1 MRTRGIHGLA
11 IVGLLLGFAAGC
23 ARQHEAAESQMAS
36 AETAAEAVAAA
47 PPPPADM
54 PAPQA
59 ASAAADAP
67 TAAQLG
73 SSATTYTDAQ
83 RKFIRTAHAEFKV
96 KDVYQSTLAIED
108 AVAAHGGFVVKNDVD
123 TQVGVVQ
130 RRPKGG
136 GKLLELAEYT
146 VRGSLTVRVPSD
158 RTQEFLRA
166 IVTQM
171 EFLDGRS
178 FEASDAQ
185 FELLRQ
191 QLAWRRNQEAQQDI
205 GAAVEGGGK
214 LGQKADAIS
223 ARNDAKSARDEALIA
238 QKEFEDRVAFSTIGL
253 SLHQSPRIR
262 QTELVDTEAVFAQNS
277 PGFFNRLGSALS
289 VGWYGVLDALLALMQ
304 VWPLWLLIAAGIWA
318 WRRWRRHAPRKSS
331 DPAGG

>member
-23 ARQHEAAESQMAS
+23 ARQHEAAESQVAS

-47 PPPPADM
+47 PPAPADT

-67 TAAQLG
+67 TTAQLA
-73 SSATTYTDAQ
+73 SSAATYTDAQ

-96 KDVYQSTLAIED
+96 KDVYQSALAIED
-108 AVAAHGGFVVKNDVD
+108 VVAAHGGFVVKNDVD

-146 VRGSLTVRVPSD
+146 VHGSLTVRVPSD

-178 FEASDAQ
+178 FEARDAQ

-205 GAAVEGGGK
+205 GAAVEDGGK

-238 QKEFEDRVAFSTIGL
+238 QKEFEDRVAFSTIEL

-262 QTELVDTEAVFAQNS
+262 QTELIDTEAVFAQNS

-289 VGWYGVLDALLALMQ
+289 VGWYGVLDVLLALMQ

-318 WRRWRRHAPRKSS
+318 WRRWRRK
-331 DPAGG
+331 

>member
-1 MRTRGIHGLA
+1 
-11 IVGLLLGFAAGC
+11 
-23 ARQHEAAESQMAS
+23 
-36 AETAAEAVAAA
+36 
-47 PPPPADM
+47 DM

-67 TAAQLG
+67 TTAQLA
-73 SSATTYTDAQ
+73 SSAATYTDAQ

-96 KDVYQSTLAIED
+96 KDVYQSALAIED
-108 AVAAHGGFVVKNDVD
+108 VVAAHGGFVVKNDVD

-146 VRGSLTVRVPSD
+146 VHGSLTVRVPSD

-178 FEASDAQ
+178 FEARDAQ

-205 GAAVEGGGK
+205 GVAVEGGGK

-238 QKEFEDRVAFSTIGL
+238 QKEFEDRVAFSTIEL

-262 QTELVDTEAVFAQNS
+262 QTELIDTEAVFAQNS
-277 PGFFNRLGSALS
+277 PGFFNRLGNALN
-289 VGWYGVLDALLALMQ
+289 VGWYGVLDVLLALMQ

-318 WRRWRRHAPRKSS
+318 WRRWRRK
-331 DPAGG
+331 

>member
-23 ARQHEAAESQMAS
+23 ARQHEAAESQVAS

-47 PPPPADM
+47 PPAPADM

-67 TAAQLG
+67 TTAQLA
-73 SSATTYTDAQ
+73 SSAATYTDAQ

-96 KDVYQSTLAIED
+96 KDVYQSALAIED
-108 AVAAHGGFVVKNDVD
+108 VVAAHGGFVVKNDVD

-146 VRGSLTVRVPSD
+146 VHGSLTVRVPSD

-178 FEASDAQ
+178 FEARDAQ

-205 GAAVEGGGK
+205 GVAVEGGGK

-238 QKEFEDRVAFSTIGL
+238 QKEFEDRVAFSTIEL

-262 QTELVDTEAVFAQNS
+262 QTELIDTEAVFAQNS
-277 PGFFNRLGSALS
+277 PGFFNRLGSALN
-289 VGWYGVLDALLALMQ
+289 VGWYGVLDVLLALMQ

-318 WRRWRRHAPRKSS
+318 WRRWRRK
-331 DPAGG
+331 

>member
-1 MRTRGIHGLA
+1 MRTRGIHSLA
-11 IVGLLLGFAAGC
+11 VAGLLLGLAAGC
-23 ARQHEAAESQMAS
+23 SRQHEAAEAQMAS

-54 PAPQA
+54 PVPQEA
-59 ASAAADAP
+59 TVTTDVPTVAQLSSSAATHA
-67 TAAQLG
+67 
-73 SSATTYTDAQ
+73 DAQ

-96 KDVYQSTLAIED
+96 KDVYQSALAIED

-123 TQVGVVQ
+123 TQIGAVQ
-130 RRPKGG
+130 RRPQGG

-146 VRGSLTVRVPSD
+146 VRGSLTVRVPSE
-158 RTQEFLRA
+158 RTQEFLRV
-166 IVTQM
+166 IVGQM

-178 FEASDAQ
+178 FEARDAQ

-191 QLAWRRNQEAQQDI
+191 QLAWQRNQKAQQDI
-205 GAAVEGGGK
+205 GTAVEGGGK
-214 LGQKADAIS
+214 LGQKADAIA

-238 QKEFEDRVAFSTIGL
+238 QKEFEDRVAFSTIEL

-277 PGFFNRLGSALS
+277 PGFFSRLGNSLS
-289 VGWYGVLDALLALMQ
+289 VGWYGVLDVILSLLQ
-304 VWPLWLLIAAGIWA
+304 VWPLWLLIVAGIWV
-318 WRRWRRHAPRKSS
+318 WRRWRKK
-331 DPAGG
+331 